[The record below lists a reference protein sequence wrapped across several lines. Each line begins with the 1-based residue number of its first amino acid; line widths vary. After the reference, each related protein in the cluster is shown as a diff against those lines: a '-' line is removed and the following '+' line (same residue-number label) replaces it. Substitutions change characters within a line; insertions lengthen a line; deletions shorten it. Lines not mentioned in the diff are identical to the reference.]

1 MRFEPVRWMTITVA
15 VLTALLGTGA
25 LTDVL
30 PVTVVGWLGLAVA
43 VLTAVLG
50 VLARNAVTPLAQP
63 EDAEGRQ
70 LVPRA

>member
-1 MRFEPVRWMTITVA
+1 MKFEPVRWLTATVA
-15 VLTALLGTGA
+15 ILTALLGTTA

-30 PVTVVGWLGLAVA
+30 PKQAVGWLGLAIA

-50 VLARNAVTPLAQP
+50 AMARGAVTPLAQP

-70 LVPRA
+70 LVPRS